1 VTLLLLK
8 GTFAAIN
15 PKYLTMSVTFNSV
28 ALLEQLQQKVKELA
42 TTVEEKLHHL
52 PAPVLLLPPAQD
64 KWSAI
69 QCLEHLNTYSR
80 FYLPQIASAIEQGH
94 ARQQSATAS
103 FKSGWLGNWFTKT
116 MQPKPDGSLPMK
128 MQSPRN
134 ARPAT
139 DLDAGKVMTEFLTG
153 QQQLLSLL
161 QGAEGVNLQGLRVPT
176 SLGKW
181 LKLSLGDTFRFF
193 IAHEERH
200 VLQAL
205 RAVGASLN

>member
-1 VTLLLLK
+1 
-8 GTFAAIN
+8 
-15 PKYLTMSVTFNSV
+15 MSVTFNTT
-28 ALLEQLQQKVKELA
+28 ALLEELQQKVKGLVK
-42 TTVEEKLHHL
+42 TVEENLHHL

-80 FYLPQIASAIEQGH
+80 FYLPQIASAIEHGY
-94 ARQQSATAS
+94 ARQQPVTTS

-139 DLDAGKVMTEFLTG
+139 DLDAAKVIAEFLAS
-153 QQQLLSLL
+153 QQQLLLLL
-161 QGAEGVNLQGLRVPT
+161 QRAEGVNLQRLRVPT
-176 SLGKW
+176 TLGKW

-205 RAVGASLN
+205 RAVGASQH

>member
-1 VTLLLLK
+1 
-8 GTFAAIN
+8 
-15 PKYLTMSVTFNSV
+15 MSATFNSIV
-28 ALLEQLQQKVKELA
+28 LLEQLQQQVKRLA
-42 TTVEEKLHHL
+42 ATVEEKLHHL
-52 PAPVLLLPPAQD
+52 PEPVLLLPPAQD

-80 FYLPQIASAIEQGH
+80 YYLPQLAKAIEEGH
-94 ARQQSATAS
+94 VRQQYAVIS
-103 FKSGWLGNWFTKT
+103 FRSGWLGNWFTKT
-116 MQPKPDGSLPMK
+116 MQPKPDGSLPMR

-134 ARPAT
+134 ARPPASG
-139 DLDAGKVMTEFLTG
+139 LDAGKVIEEFLAG
-153 QQQLLSLL
+153 QQQLISLL
-161 QGAEGVNLQGLRVPT
+161 QQAENVNLQQLRVPT

-205 RAVGASLN
+205 RAVGVSLN

>member
-1 VTLLLLK
+1 
-8 GTFAAIN
+8 
-15 PKYLTMSVTFNSV
+15 M
-28 ALLEQLQQKVKELA
+28 

-80 FYLPQIASAIEQGH
+80 FYLPQISRAIEQGY

-103 FKSGWLGNWFTKT
+103 FKSGWFGNWFTKT
-116 MQPKPDGSLPMK
+116 MQPKPDGTLPMK
-128 MQSPRN
+128 MQSPKS
-134 ARPAT
+134 ARPVT
-139 DLDAGKVMTEFLTG
+139 DLDAAKVIAEFLAD
-153 QQQLLSLL
+153 QQQLLLL
-161 QGAEGVNLQGLRVPT
+161 LERAEGVNLQRLRVPT

-181 LKLSLGDTFRFF
+181 LKLSLGDTFRFV

-205 RAVGASLN
+205 RAVGVSPN

>member
-1 VTLLLLK
+1 
-8 GTFAAIN
+8 
-15 PKYLTMSVTFNSV
+15 MSVVFNST
-28 ALLEQLQQKVKELA
+28 ALLEQLQQQVKGLV

-52 PAPVLLLPPAQD
+52 PEPVLLLPPAQD

-80 FYLPQIASAIEQGH
+80 YYLPQLASAIEQGY
-94 ARQQSATAS
+94 ARQQRAAAS

-116 MQPKPDGSLPMK
+116 MQPKPDGTLPMR
-128 MQSPRN
+128 MQSPKN
-134 ARPAT
+134 ARPAAAG
-139 DLDAGKVMTEFLTG
+139 LDAARVMEEFLAG
-153 QQQLLSLL
+153 QQQLLLLL
-161 QGAEGVNLQGLRVPT
+161 QRAEGVNLQRLRVPT

-205 RAVGASLN
+205 RAVGVSPN